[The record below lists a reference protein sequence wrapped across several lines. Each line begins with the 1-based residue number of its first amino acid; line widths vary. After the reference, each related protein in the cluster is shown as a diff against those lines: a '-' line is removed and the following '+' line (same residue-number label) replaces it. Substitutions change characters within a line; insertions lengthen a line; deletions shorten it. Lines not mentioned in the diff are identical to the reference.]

1 MILRINEFEAKM
13 LIVLIYIVGSLGF
26 SFKYS
31 LDFFQYLTPFTL
43 IFTIYLLF
51 KFHQDTI
58 KAKEIAVFAFVYL
71 FSYFIEVAGVQTGV
85 IFGNYHYGFGLGPK
99 LFDTPLMIGINWLYL
114 SYITASIAQ
123 KLNNINWLIK
133 VAFASSLMVLYDFV
147 VELVADFL
155 GMWYWQNNS
164 IPFQNYL
171 VWFFVSFVIQSV
183 FHFAKIKFSNPL
195 SFLVYLSQM
204 LFLIIVFLV
213 KFFIYD

>member
-1 MILRINEFEAKM
+1 
-13 LIVLIYIVGSLGF
+13 
-26 SFKYS
+26 
-31 LDFFQYLTPFTL
+31 
-43 IFTIYLLF
+43 
-51 KFHQDTI
+51 
-58 KAKEIAVFAFVYL
+58 
-71 FSYFIEVAGVQTGV
+71 VQTGV